1 MPMKGMHFL
10 SYPDDRATAG
20 RLRGLSRRALRAI
33 AFSEPVR
40 GRLQARYEK
49 HFATA
54 QKAHLFRGVYRSF
67 DEAARAAPASKPIGY
82 DNPGPAALYRN
93 LLDTVDMSDYPVLFW
108 LERAIGP
115 GAKRLFDLGGHV
127 GVRYYGFR
135 SRLAWPE
142 GFTWQVMDV
151 PAVVQAGRELA
162 IEKRAND
169 LLFTERR
176 EDMAGADILFAT
188 GSLQYLEKPLH
199 ELLAP
204 IPDRPAHVIINQL
217 PMQDGPAYY
226 TLQSIGSAFCPY
238 RIEDRDGLV
247 AGMAALGYDKLDAW
261 QTPEKHCPIPFYPE
275 RSVNGYEGMY
285 FRARR

>member
-1 MPMKGMHFL
+1 MTGMHFL
-10 SYPDDRATAG
+10 SFPDDPSTG

-33 AFSEPVR
+33 AFSPPVR
-40 GRLQARYEK
+40 ARLQARYEK

-54 QKAHLFRGVYRSF
+54 KKAHLFRGVYGSF
-67 DEAARAAPASKPIGY
+67 DEAARAAPPSKPIGY
-82 DNPGPAALYRN
+82 DNPGPAGMYRN
-93 LLDTVDMSDYPVLFW
+93 LLETVHLSDYPVLFW

-115 GAKRLFDLGGHV
+115 DTRRLFDLGGHV

-135 SRLAWPE
+135 SHLKLPE

-162 IEKRAND
+162 TEKRANG
-169 LLFTERR
+169 LSFTERR
-176 EDMAGADILFAT
+176 DDLAGADILFAT

-199 ELLAP
+199 EILAP
-204 IPDRPAHVIINQL
+204 IPDRPTHVIINQL

-226 TLQSIGSAFCPY
+226 TLQSIGAAFCPY
-238 RIEDRDGLV
+238 RIEDRGALV
-247 AGMAALGYDKLDAW
+247 AGMSALGYDKLDRW
-261 QTPEKHCPIPFYPE
+261 RTMEKYCPIPFHPE
-275 RSVNGYEGMY
+275 HSVNGYEGMY